1 MPSTGFVSDF
11 SLRQLGKDG
20 TDSARLTPLG
30 RRKLG
35 VVENLPDAISAA
47 PEFAPGLILGAL
59 AGIAYGL
66 YEDFK
71 ADDGIPHRW
80 WQMGAIGAVLGVV
93 AQVALITLS

>member
-1 MPSTGFVSDF
+1 M
-11 SLRQLGKDG
+11 
-20 TDSARLTPLG
+20 
-30 RRKLG
+30 
-35 VVENLPDAISAA
+35 ENLPDALRAA

-80 WQMGAIGAVLGVV
+80 WQFGGIGAVLGVI
-93 AQVALITLS
+93 AQVTLVNLS